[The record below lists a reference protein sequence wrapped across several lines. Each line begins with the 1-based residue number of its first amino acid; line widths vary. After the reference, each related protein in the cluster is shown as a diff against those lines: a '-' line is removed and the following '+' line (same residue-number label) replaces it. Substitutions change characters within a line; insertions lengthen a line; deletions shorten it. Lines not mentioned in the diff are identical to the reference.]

1 MPPVKTHLLGRAES
15 HKYTAVRRLFSL
27 ADVQKRNNAA
37 LSIRQAAFLLRLPSS
52 TAQLMTSPF
61 AELITI
67 LLAYLCGSS
76 PFGLLIARTVAGIDI
91 RKEGSGNIGA
101 TNVGRV
107 LGAKW
112 GIAALL
118 LDALKGLLPV
128 LLIPRFFAE
137 SGTGWFVLL
146 QVVAGVATVVGHMFP
161 VWLKFRGGKGVAT
174 SLGVVLVLTPVGSLA
189 AFGGFALC
197 MLASR
202 VVALSSIVAA
212 LVFAIGQMFILQPNP
227 FAVEKLPLSV
237 FSLAVPALIVVQH
250 RSNIG
255 RLMRGEEK
263 KFQFGKSRASDA
275 KESSGDDTLRGV

>member
-1 MPPVKTHLLGRAES
+1 
-15 HKYTAVRRLFSL
+15 
-27 ADVQKRNNAA
+27 
-37 LSIRQAAFLLRLPSS
+37 
-52 TAQLMTSPF
+52 MTTPI

-67 LLAYLCGSS
+67 LLAYLCGSL
-76 PFGLLIARTVAGIDI
+76 PFGLLIARAVAGIDI
-91 RKEGSGNIGA
+91 REKGSGNIGA

-128 LLIPRFFAE
+128 LLIPRCFAE
-137 SGTGWFVLL
+137 PGTGLL
-146 QVVAGVATVVGHMFP
+146 QVVAGVSTVIGHMFP

-174 SLGVVLVLTPVGSLA
+174 ALGVVCVLTPKASIA
-189 AFGGFALC
+189 AFVGFALC

-202 VVALSSIVAA
+202 IVALSSIVAA

-255 RLMRGEEK
+255 RLIRGEEK
-263 KFQFGKSRASDA
+263 KFQFGKSKANSVED
-275 KESSGDDTLRGV
+275 STTDDSIRGV

>member
-1 MPPVKTHLLGRAES
+1 
-15 HKYTAVRRLFSL
+15 
-27 ADVQKRNNAA
+27 
-37 LSIRQAAFLLRLPSS
+37 
-52 TAQLMTSPF
+52 MTSPI
-61 AELITI
+61 AEFITI
-67 LLAYLCGSS
+67 ALAYLCGSL
-76 PFGLLIARTVAGIDI
+76 PFGLLIARVVAGIDI
-91 RKEGSGNIGA
+91 REQGSGNIGA

-112 GIAALL
+112 GIVALL

-128 LLIPRFFAE
+128 LLIPRCFAE

-146 QVVAGVATVVGHMFP
+146 QVVAGVSTVVGHMFP

-174 SLGVVLVLTPVGSLA
+174 SLGVVMVLTPFGSLA

-202 VVALSSIVAA
+202 IVALSSIVAA
-212 LVFAIGQMFILQPNP
+212 LIFAIGQMFILQPNP

-237 FSLAVPALIVVQH
+237 FSLAVPALIVIQH

-263 KFQFGKSRASDA
+263 KFQFGTSKGEVAVASDEA
-275 KESSGDDTLRGV
+275 SDSPLTDNS

>member
-1 MPPVKTHLLGRAES
+1 
-15 HKYTAVRRLFSL
+15 
-27 ADVQKRNNAA
+27 
-37 LSIRQAAFLLRLPSS
+37 
-52 TAQLMTSPF
+52 
-61 AELITI
+61 
-67 LLAYLCGSS
+67 
-76 PFGLLIARTVAGIDI
+76 
-91 RKEGSGNIGA
+91 
-101 TNVGRV
+101 
-107 LGAKW
+107 
-112 GIAALL
+112 
-118 LDALKGLLPV
+118 
-128 LLIPRFFAE
+128 
-137 SGTGWFVLL
+137 
-146 QVVAGVATVVGHMFP
+146 
-161 VWLKFRGGKGVAT
+161 
-174 SLGVVLVLTPVGSLA
+174 VVLVLTPVGSLA

>member
-1 MPPVKTHLLGRAES
+1 
-15 HKYTAVRRLFSL
+15 
-27 ADVQKRNNAA
+27 
-37 LSIRQAAFLLRLPSS
+37 
-52 TAQLMTSPF
+52 MTSPI

-67 LLAYLCGSS
+67 ALAYLCGSL
-76 PFGLLIARTVAGIDI
+76 PFGLLIARVVAGIDI
-91 RKEGSGNIGA
+91 REQGSGNIGA

-128 LLIPRFFAE
+128 LLIPRCFAE
-137 SGTGWFVLL
+137 AGAGWFILL
-146 QVVAGVATVVGHMFP
+146 QVVAGVSTVVGHMFP

-174 SLGVVLVLTPVGSLA
+174 SLGVVMVLTPFGSLA
-189 AFGGFALC
+189 AFSGFALC

-202 VVALSSIVAA
+202 IVALSSIVAA
-212 LVFAIGQMFILQPNP
+212 LIFAIGQMFILQPNP

-263 KFQFGKSRASDA
+263 KFQFGKSKAGEETDSSDQDSQGTA
-275 KESSGDDTLRGV
+275 

>member
-1 MPPVKTHLLGRAES
+1 
-15 HKYTAVRRLFSL
+15 
-27 ADVQKRNNAA
+27 
-37 LSIRQAAFLLRLPSS
+37 
-52 TAQLMTSPF
+52 MTTPF

-67 LLAYLCGSS
+67 LAAYLCGSL
-76 PFGLLIARTVAGIDI
+76 PFGLLIARAVAGIDI
-91 RKEGSGNIGA
+91 REKGSGNIGA

-128 LLIPRFFAE
+128 LLIPRCFAE
-137 SGTGWFVLL
+137 SGTGWFDLL
-146 QVVAGVATVVGHMFP
+146 SVVAGVSTVVGHMFP

-174 SLGVVLVLTPVGSLA
+174 SLGVVIMLTPMGSLA

-202 VVALSSIVAA
+202 IVALSSIVAA

-263 KFQFGKSRASDA
+263 KFQFGRSKASNET
-275 KESSGDDTLRGV
+275 ESPEQDTTARV

>member
-1 MPPVKTHLLGRAES
+1 
-15 HKYTAVRRLFSL
+15 
-27 ADVQKRNNAA
+27 
-37 LSIRQAAFLLRLPSS
+37 
-52 TAQLMTSPF
+52 MTTPF

-67 LLAYLCGSS
+67 LLAYLCGSL
-76 PFGLLIARTVAGIDI
+76 PFGLLIARAVAGIDI
-91 RKEGSGNIGA
+91 REKGSGNIGA

-128 LLIPRFFAE
+128 LLIPRCFAE
-137 SGTGWFVLL
+137 SDTGWFDLL
-146 QVVAGVATVVGHMFP
+146 SVVAGVSTVVGHMFP

-212 LVFAIGQMFILQPNP
+212 VVFAIGQMFILQPNP

-255 RLMRGEEK
+255 RLMRGEEQR
-263 KFQFGKSRASDA
+263 FHFGKSRTSDA
-275 KESSGDDTLRGV
+275 KESSDDDTLRRV

>member
-1 MPPVKTHLLGRAES
+1 
-15 HKYTAVRRLFSL
+15 
-27 ADVQKRNNAA
+27 
-37 LSIRQAAFLLRLPSS
+37 
-52 TAQLMTSPF
+52 MTSPI

-67 LLAYLCGSS
+67 ALAYLCGSL
-76 PFGLLIARTVAGIDI
+76 PFGLLIARAVAGIDI
-91 RKEGSGNIGA
+91 RQQGSGNIGA

-128 LLIPRFFAE
+128 LLIPRFFSSSE
-137 SGTGWFVLL
+137 TGWFVLL
-146 QVVAGVATVVGHMFP
+146 QVLAGVATVVGHMFP

-174 SLGVVLVLTPVGSLA
+174 SLGVVVVLTPFGSLA
-189 AFGGFALC
+189 AFAGFALC

-202 VVALSSIVAA
+202 IVALSSIVAA

-227 FAVEKLPLSV
+227 FAVEKLPISV

-263 KFQFGKSRASDA
+263 KFQFGRR
-275 KESSGDDTLRGV
+275 ESQENG

>member
-1 MPPVKTHLLGRAES
+1 
-15 HKYTAVRRLFSL
+15 
-27 ADVQKRNNAA
+27 
-37 LSIRQAAFLLRLPSS
+37 
-52 TAQLMTSPF
+52 MTSPI

-67 LLAYLCGSS
+67 ALAYLCGSL
-76 PFGLLIARTVAGIDI
+76 PFGLLIARAVAGIDI
-91 RKEGSGNIGA
+91 REKGSGNIGA

-112 GIAALL
+112 GVAALL

-128 LLIPRFFAE
+128 LLVPRCFAE

-146 QVVAGVATVVGHMFP
+146 QVVAGVSTVVGHMFP

-212 LVFAIGQMFILQPNP
+212 VVFAIGQMFILQPNP

-263 KFQFGKSRASDA
+263 KFHFGKSKTTSGD
-275 KESSGDDTLRGV
+275 ESSNEDSMRSV

>member
-1 MPPVKTHLLGRAES
+1 
-15 HKYTAVRRLFSL
+15 
-27 ADVQKRNNAA
+27 
-37 LSIRQAAFLLRLPSS
+37 
-52 TAQLMTSPF
+52 MTSPI

-67 LLAYLCGSS
+67 ALAYLCGSL

-91 RKEGSGNIGA
+91 RQQGSGNIGA
-101 TNVGRV
+101 TNVSRV

-112 GIAALL
+112 GITALL

-146 QVVAGVATVVGHMFP
+146 QVLAGVATVVGHMFP

-174 SLGVVLVLTPVGSLA
+174 SLGVVVVLTPFGSLA

-202 VVALSSIVAA
+202 IVALSSIVAA
-212 LVFAIGQMFILQPNP
+212 LVFAVGQMFILQPNP
-227 FAVEKLPLSV
+227 FAVEKLPISA

-250 RSNIG
+250 RSNIR

-263 KFQFGKSRASDA
+263 KFQFGRSESRAEIKPTNQDSTG
-275 KESSGDDTLRGV
+275 SV

>member
-1 MPPVKTHLLGRAES
+1 
-15 HKYTAVRRLFSL
+15 
-27 ADVQKRNNAA
+27 
-37 LSIRQAAFLLRLPSS
+37 
-52 TAQLMTSPF
+52 MTTPI

-67 LLAYLCGSS
+67 LLAYLCGSL
-76 PFGLLIARTVAGIDI
+76 PFGLLIARVVAGIDI
-91 RKEGSGNIGA
+91 REKGSGNIGA

-112 GIAALL
+112 GFAALL
-118 LDALKGLLPV
+118 LDAMKGLFPV
-128 LLIPRFFAE
+128 LLIPRCFSEAS
-137 SGTGWFVLL
+137 SGWVVLL
-146 QVVAGVATVVGHMFP
+146 QVLAGVSTVVGHMFP

-174 SLGVVLVLTPVGSLA
+174 SLGVVVVLTPVGSLA

-202 VVALSSIVAA
+202 IVALSSIVAA
-212 LVFAIGQMFILQPNP
+212 LIFAIGQMFILQPNP

-255 RLMRGEEK
+255 RLIRGEEK
-263 KFQFGKSRASDA
+263 RFQFGKSKAGNEV
-275 KESSGDDTLRGV
+275 ESSDQDSLGTE

>member
-1 MPPVKTHLLGRAES
+1 
-15 HKYTAVRRLFSL
+15 
-27 ADVQKRNNAA
+27 
-37 LSIRQAAFLLRLPSS
+37 
-52 TAQLMTSPF
+52 MTSPI

-67 LLAYLCGSS
+67 ALAYLCGSL
-76 PFGLLIARTVAGIDI
+76 PFGLLIARAVAGVDI
-91 RKEGSGNIGA
+91 RQQGSGNIGA

-128 LLIPRFFAE
+128 LLIPRCFAE
-137 SGTGWFVLL
+137 SDTSWFDLL
-146 QVVAGVATVVGHMFP
+146 QVVAGVSTVVGHMFP
-161 VWLKFRGGKGVAT
+161 VWLKFHGGKGVAT
-174 SLGVVLVLTPVGSLA
+174 SLGVVVVLTPFGSLA

-202 VVALSSIVAA
+202 IVALSSIVSA

-227 FAVEKLPLSV
+227 FALEKLPLSV
-237 FSLAVPALIVVQH
+237 FSLAVPALIVLQH

-263 KFQFGKSRASDA
+263 KFQFEKSKGDD
-275 KESSGDDTLRGV
+275 ESSANDPLRRV

>member
-1 MPPVKTHLLGRAES
+1 
-15 HKYTAVRRLFSL
+15 
-27 ADVQKRNNAA
+27 
-37 LSIRQAAFLLRLPSS
+37 
-52 TAQLMTSPF
+52 MTSPI

-67 LLAYLCGSS
+67 ALAYLCGSL
-76 PFGLLIARTVAGIDI
+76 PFGLLIARAVAGIDI
-91 RKEGSGNIGA
+91 REKGSGNIGA

-128 LLIPRFFAE
+128 WLIPQLTGADAA
-137 SGTGWFVLL
+137 SGVDTLRVI
-146 QVVAGVATVVGHMFP
+146 AGISTVVGHMFP

-174 SLGVVLVLTPVGSLA
+174 SLGVVVVLTPFGSLA

-202 VVALSSIVAA
+202 IVALSSIVAA
-212 LVFAIGQMFILQPNP
+212 VIFAIGQMFILQPNP
-227 FAVEKLPLSV
+227 FAVGKLPLSV
-237 FSLAVPALIVVQH
+237 FSLAVPALIVLQH

-263 KFQFGKSRASDA
+263 RFQFGKSKGDD
-275 KESSGDDTLRGV
+275 ESSADDPLRRV

>member
-1 MPPVKTHLLGRAES
+1 MSGFLAIAAAYALG
-15 HKYTAVRRLFSL
+15 SL
-27 ADVQKRNNAA
+27 
-37 LSIRQAAFLLRLPSS
+37 
-52 TAQLMTSPF
+52 
-61 AELITI
+61 
-67 LLAYLCGSS
+67 
-76 PFGLLIARTVAGIDI
+76 PFGWILHRVARGGDI
-91 RKEGSGNIGA
+91 REQGSGNIGA

-128 LLIPRFFAE
+128 LLIPRCFAE
-137 SGTGWFVLL
+137 AGAGWFILL
-146 QVVAGVATVVGHMFP
+146 QVVAGVSTVVGHMFP

-174 SLGVVLVLTPVGSLA
+174 SLGVVMGLTPFGSLA
-189 AFGGFALC
+189 AFSGFALC

-202 VVALSSIVAA
+202 IVALSSIVAA
-212 LVFAIGQMFILQPNP
+212 LIFAIGQMFILQPNP

-263 KFQFGKSRASDA
+263 KFQFGKSKAGEETDSSDQDSQGTA
-275 KESSGDDTLRGV
+275 

>member
-1 MPPVKTHLLGRAES
+1 
-15 HKYTAVRRLFSL
+15 
-27 ADVQKRNNAA
+27 
-37 LSIRQAAFLLRLPSS
+37 
-52 TAQLMTSPF
+52 MTSPI

-67 LLAYLCGSS
+67 ALAYLCGSL

-91 RKEGSGNIGA
+91 RQQGSGNIGA
-101 TNVGRV
+101 TNVSRV

-112 GIAALL
+112 GITALL

-146 QVVAGVATVVGHMFP
+146 QVLAGVATVVGHMFP

-174 SLGVVLVLTPVGSLA
+174 SLGVVVVLTPFGSLA

-202 VVALSSIVAA
+202 IVALSSIVAA
-212 LVFAIGQMFILQPNP
+212 LVFAVGQMFILQPNP
-227 FAVEKLPLSV
+227 FAVEKLPISV

-263 KFQFGKSRASDA
+263 KFQFGGARPRDDVKASDH
-275 KESSGDDTLRGV
+275 DTTGSV